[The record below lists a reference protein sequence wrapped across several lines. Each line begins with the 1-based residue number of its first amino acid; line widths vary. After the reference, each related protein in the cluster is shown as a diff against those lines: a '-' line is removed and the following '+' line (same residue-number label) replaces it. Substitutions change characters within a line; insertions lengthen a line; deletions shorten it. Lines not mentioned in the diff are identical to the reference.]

1 MGIFDKVLKIVKDST
16 GPKEK
21 SAVAIDFG
29 SSSVKVVQLR
39 KEKGRAI
46 LETYGE
52 LACGPYAELSVGQAT
67 SLPAEKMLELLRDLF
82 REANVTAKVGAM
94 AIPLR
99 NSLLVSVEMPEME
112 ESKLAEMVP
121 IEARKYVPLPISEVI
136 LDWRLMPKSSLDE
149 RESAP
154 ESADSRDRKKSYGDK
169 VEILIASIQKDIVRL
184 YQDIAQKLGLASDVF
199 EIETFSSIRSV
210 MPNDLSA
217 TAILDIGAG
226 TSKIAI
232 VDYGLVRLS
241 HTIVKG
247 SQDITIAIAKSLSVP
262 FAKAEEIKRKFGL
275 LGDVDNGELLKSV
288 SPTVEYIFAEAGKVM
303 LQYQKEHK
311 RAVDKIILIGGG
323 AMMKGVGDVAREVI
337 GLPVVMG
344 APFDKVEAPVFLS
357 NVLKETGPEFAVAI
371 GLALRKLE
379 DL

>member
-52 LACGPYAELSVGQAT
+52 LACGPYSDLSVGQAT
-67 SLPAEKMLELLRDLF
+67 NLPEEKMIELLRDLF
-82 REANVTAKVGAM
+82 REANVTAKIGAM

-99 NSLLVSVEMPEME
+99 NSLLVSVEMPEVE
-112 ESKLAEMVP
+112 EEKLAEIVP
-121 IEARKYVPLPISEVI
+121 IEARKYVPLPISEVV
-136 LDWRLMPKSSLDE
+136 LDWRIMPKSSLDE
-149 RESAP
+149 RETSS
-154 ESADSRDRKKSYGDK
+154 EKIGDNKKSYGK
-169 VEILIASIQKDIVRL
+169 KIEVLIASIQKDVIRL
-184 YQDIAQKLGLASDVF
+184 YQDMAQKLGLSLETF

-217 TAILDIGAG
+217 TAILDVGAG

-232 VDYGLVRLS
+232 VDYGLARLS
-241 HTIVKG
+241 HTIAKG

-262 FAKAEEIKRKFGL
+262 FTKAEEIKRKFGL
-275 LGDVDNGELLKSV
+275 LGDVDNGELLESI

-303 LQYQKEHK
+303 VQYQKEYK
-311 RAVDKIILIGGG
+311 RAIDKVILIGGG
-323 AMMKGVGDVAREVI
+323 TMMKGIGEVAREVI
-337 GLPVVMG
+337 GLPIVMG
-344 APFDKVEAPVFLS
+344 APFDKVEAPVFLN

>member
-1 MGIFDKVLKIVKDST
+1 MGIFNKVLKIVKDST

-52 LACGPYAELSVGQAT
+52 LACGPYADLSVGQAT
-67 SLPAEKMLELLRDLF
+67 NLSEEKMLELLRDIF

-99 NSLLVSVEMPEME
+99 NSLLVSVEMPEVE
-112 ESKLAEMVP
+112 EEKLAEIVP
-121 IEARKYVPLPISEVI
+121 IEARKYVPLPISEVV
-136 LDWRLMPKSSLDE
+136 LDWRIMPKSSLDE
-149 RESAP
+149 RETSA
-154 ESADSRDRKKSYGDK
+154 EQTAENKKSYGK
-169 VEILIASIQKDIVRL
+169 KIEVLIASIQKDIIRL
-184 YQDIAQKLGLASDVF
+184 YQDVAQKLGLSLGAF

-275 LGDVDNGELLKSV
+275 LGDVDNGELLESI

-303 LQYQKEHK
+303 VQYQKEYK
-311 RAVDKIILIGGG
+311 RAIDKVVLIGGG
-323 AMMKGVGDVAREVI
+323 AMMKGISEVAREVI
-337 GLPVVMG
+337 GLPIIAG
-344 APFDKVEAPVFLS
+344 TPFDKVEAPVFLN

>member
-1 MGIFDKVLKIVKDST
+1 MGIFDKFLKVIKEST

-39 KEKGRAI
+39 KERGRAI
-46 LETYGE
+46 LETYGG
-52 LACGPYAELSVGQAT
+52 LACGPYSDLSVGQAT
-67 SLPAEKMLELLRDLF
+67 HLSAEKMIELLQDLF

-94 AIPLR
+94 AVPLR

-112 ESKLAEMVP
+112 NKKLAEMVP
-121 IEARKYVPLPISEVI
+121 IEARKYVPLPISEVE
-136 LDWRLMPKSSLDE
+136 LDWQIMPQSSLDD
-149 RESAP
+149 RG
-154 ESADSRDRKKSYGDK
+154 SADESVAEGGKTYGKKIE
-169 VEILIASIQKDIVRL
+169 VLIASIQKDIIRL
-184 YQDIAQKLGLASDVF
+184 YQDISQKLGLSLGVF

-210 MPNDLSA
+210 MTNDLSA

-232 VDYGLVRLS
+232 VDYGLVRVS
-241 HTIVKG
+241 HTIAKG

-262 FAKAEEIKRKFGL
+262 FVKAEEIKRKFGL
-275 LGDVDNGELLKSV
+275 IANVDNGELLNSI
-288 SPTVEYIFAEAGKVM
+288 SPTVEYIFAEAAKVM
-303 LQYQKEHK
+303 LQYQKKHK
-311 RAVDKIILIGGG
+311 RAIDKVILIGGG
-323 AMMKGVGDVAREVI
+323 AMMKGIDEVAREVI
-337 GLPVVMG
+337 GLPVAMG
-344 APFDKVEAPVFLS
+344 APFDKVEAPVFLN